1 MPRPEG
7 AVVLGGD
14 YRALGVVRS
23 LGRRGVPVWVVRHG
37 DDALAAMSRYASRRL
52 PWPRAGE
59 RAQVGHL
66 LGLADEGAHGW
77 ALIPT
82 ADETAMLIGRHH
94 DELASRF
101 RLTTPRWDTLR
112 FTYDKRLTYALGEEL
127 GLDIPRTL
135 YPRDRR
141 DLLMADLP
149 WPVILKPAFKE
160 RLNRLTAAK
169 AWRVDGRDAL
179 LRRYDEACTL
189 VSPEILMV
197 QELIPGGGEAQFSYT
212 ALCAEGDV
220 LASLIARRRRQYPPD
235 FGRASTYVETV
246 ECAPVATASLSL
258 ISSLRWTGLLEV
270 EFKRDLRDGR
280 FKLLDANPRV
290 WGWHTLGARAGVDFP
305 YLLWLANRAEPVP
318 ATRARTG
325 VRWVRT
331 TTDLP
336 AAAQE
341 ILSRKMSLRSYLQ
354 SLRGPLEGA
363 IFARDDPAPAVAEL
377 PLLLLI
383 VVRRLLRGDAI

>member
-1 MPRPEG
+1 
-7 AVVLGGD
+7 VLGGD

-23 LGRRGVPVWVVRHG
+23 LGRRGVPVWVVREG
-37 DDALAAMSRYASRRL
+37 DDALAAMSRYASRRV
-52 PWPRAGE
+52 PWPTAGE
-59 RAQVGHL
+59 RVQVEHL
-66 LGLADEGAHGW
+66 LALADEGANGW

-82 ADETAMLIGRHH
+82 ADRTAMLIGRNHE
-94 DELASRF
+94 ELGSRF
-101 RLTTPRWDTLR
+101 RLTTPAWDTLR
-112 FTYDKRLTYALGEEL
+112 FAYDKRLTYALAEDL

-141 DLLMADLP
+141 DVLVADLP

-160 RLNRLTAAK
+160 RVNRLTAAK
-169 AWRVDGRDAL
+169 AWRVDDRDAL

-189 VSPEILMV
+189 VSPEVLMV
-197 QELIPGGGEAQFSYT
+197 QELIPGDGEAQFSYT
-212 ALCAEGDV
+212 ALCADGAV
-220 LASLIARRRRQYPPD
+220 LVSLVAKRTRQYPPD

-246 ECAPVATASLSL
+246 DCAPVATASLPL
-258 ISSLRWTGLLEV
+258 ISKLRWTGLLEV
-270 EFKRDLRDGR
+270 EFKRDHRDGR

-290 WGWHTLGARAGVDFP
+290 WGWHTLGARAGVDFS
-305 YLLWLANRAEPVP
+305 YLLWRAVRDEPVP
-318 ATRARTG
+318 AARARTG

-336 AAAQE
+336 TVARE
-341 ILSRKMSLRSYLQ
+341 ILRGRMSLRRYVQ

-377 PLLLLI
+377 PLLLMIL
-383 VVRRLLRGDAI
+383 VRRLVRGDAI